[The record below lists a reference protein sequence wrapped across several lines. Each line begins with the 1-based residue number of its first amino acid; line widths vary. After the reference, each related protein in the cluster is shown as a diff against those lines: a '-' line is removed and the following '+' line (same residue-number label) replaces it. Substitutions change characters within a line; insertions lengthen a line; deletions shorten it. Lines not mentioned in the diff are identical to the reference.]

1 MQVKLCA
8 LNSPFDE
15 LPVKEI
21 PPCPICSGAL
31 ERVYS
36 RFGENVFVC
45 IECQT
50 GLTVPRK
57 AWDIATVKKSQEQKK
72 PGEKAG

>member
-1 MQVKLCA
+1 LE
-8 LNSPFDE
+8 SPFNHHPARE
-15 LPVKEI
+15 VPA
-21 PPCPICSGAL
+21 CPICEGTF

-45 IECQT
+45 MQCHT

-57 AWDIATVKKSQEQKK
+57 AWDIADVKRRQQGKK
-72 PGEKAG
+72 PDEKTW

>member
-1 MQVKLCA
+1 M
-8 LNSPFDE
+8 
-15 LPVKEI
+15 
-21 PPCPICSGAL
+21 L

-45 IECQT
+45 LECQT

-57 AWDIATVKKSQEQKK
+57 AWDIANVKKSQQQKK
-72 PGEKAG
+72 PGEKTG

>member
-1 MQVKLCA
+1 M
-8 LNSPFDE
+8 
-15 LPVKEI
+15 KEV
-21 PPCPICSGAL
+21 PPCPICSGLL

-45 IECQT
+45 LECQT

-57 AWDIATVKKSQEQKK
+57 AWDIANVKKSQQQKK
-72 PGEKAG
+72 PGEKTG